1 MLSPTRR
8 FSTMLTSVLAAGLV
22 LTTAPPARAQ
32 GIADC
37 SVGGRIQDTYGE
49 PIPGAR
55 VMITDPEYGRER
67 TLTADENGEF
77 QGRGFYATLD
87 YNVRVEADGYDTV
100 YNNGVRFS
108 HGPNNYDATL
118 ALGVPADLVDY
129 DALNK
134 LYEEGFAAYE
144 AKDWATMESSIDEL
158 LEGMRGV
165 SGEDVD
171 TMRVSAHEILALGS
185 FEQGDHDATLAATDE
200 MLKVRP
206 NSRSA
211 HQLAGQVYTA
221 KQDFEGALPHLRIAA
236 AQSLDNPEL
245 QYNAGAV
252 MLQLQHIEEG
262 IEHMER
268 ALALR
273 DEFPVAR
280 KNLGYAYL
288 QTQEYDKSIT
298 MLEGY
303 LEQAPDAPDH
313 DNIEQMILAL
323 KAQIGQQ

>member
-8 FSTMLTSVLAAGLV
+8 FTTMLTSVLAAGLV
-22 LTTAPPARAQ
+22 LTTAPSVLAQ

-37 SVGGRIQDTYGE
+37 SVGGTVIDTDGV
-49 PIPGAR
+49 PIAGAR

-87 YNVRVEADGYDTV
+87 YSVRVEADGYDTV
-100 YNNGVRFS
+100 YNSGIRFS
-108 HGPNNYDATL
+108 HGPNTYDAVL

-129 DALNK
+129 DAINK

-144 AKDWATMESSIDEL
+144 AKDWASMKSLIDEL

-165 SGEDVD
+165 SGEGVD

-185 FEQGDHDATLAATDE
+185 FAQGDHDATLAATDE
-200 MLKVRP
+200 MMKVRP

-221 KQDFEGALPHLRIAA
+221 RQDFEGALTHLRIAA
-236 AQSLDNPEL
+236 AQALDNPEL

-273 DEFPVAR
+273 EDFPVAR

-303 LEQAPDAPDH
+303 LEQAPDAPDR